1 MSISFCTSADWLFGK
16 KWLWP
21 IEMFGCERA
30 AYILFQLGTLQVGCK
45 FCLFFFKMDLN
56 SCSQLQNKNAS
67 FSAFHSIFNF
77 LELGR
82 ELKHQKIQWNQNVSE
97 KHFDIV
103 KNPFFFFFWLEEI
116 FGRKHLPQLCSPW
129 EQRAI
134 NSAALCYELMSS
146 LHHLQQRRGEKI
158 SPPPVSWFVSHPH
171 WGIASEFSVF
181 SWASFLRISC

>member
-1 MSISFCTSADWLFGK
+1 MTLANWDV
-16 KWLWP
+16 WLW
-21 IEMFGCERA
+21 EGCIYFVSVRNA
-30 AYILFQLGTLQVGCK
+30 PSWLQVLP
-45 FCLFFFKMDLN
+45 FFFFKMALN

-97 KHFDIV
+97 KHFDVV

-116 FGRKHLPQLCSPW
+116 FGWKHLPQLCSPW

-181 SWASFLRISC
+181 SRASFLRISC